1 MRTPRPLPPKN
12 APDGTVWFGG
22 PVGWFSV
29 ALSLGGEDLDP
40 AQISQILGV
49 EPTRGHAKGDPVAGT
64 DRGVRRNGA
73 WSRALKPG
81 DTDEW
86 DVGEVIRTLL
96 ADFPAPEEQWA
107 QLPAGVSRRLRLG
120 LELATANQGLSL
132 APDICAWLGQRGI
145 TVELDIYRAD
155 ERPR

>member
-1 MRTPRPLPPKN
+1 MYRKQVRRRRAVL
-12 APDGTVWFGG
+12 
-22 PVGWFSV
+22 V
-29 ALSLGGEDLDP
+29 ALVVVCLMLISLSISEADDGPLHSIQNRMSAVLNPIGE
-40 AQISQILGV
+40 
-49 EPTRGHAKGDPVAGT
+49 
-64 DRGVRRNGA
+64 GA
-73 WSRALKPG
+73 SRALKPG